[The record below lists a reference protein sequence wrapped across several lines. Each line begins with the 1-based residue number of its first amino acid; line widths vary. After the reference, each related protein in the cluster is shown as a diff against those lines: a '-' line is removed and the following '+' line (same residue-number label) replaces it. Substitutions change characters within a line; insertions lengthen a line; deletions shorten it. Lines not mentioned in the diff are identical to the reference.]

1 MIVENIREKLL
12 DVGYSSND
20 TIDNALRISLAL
32 EKPLLIEGDPGVGK
46 SSLAKAVADALGFDF
61 IRVQLYDGLTDD
73 KLIYD
78 YNYQKQL
85 LTLEAIKPFI
95 IDKYKNNNINDIIEK
110 VSHELNFYGKEFLID
125 RPILRSITG
134 EGRKVILFDEIDKA
148 PEEIEYML
156 YEFLEN
162 YSITIP
168 EYGEIK
174 CPEDMKPIVFLTSN
188 NYRELSDA
196 LRRRCNYLYIESKTK
211 EEIIEIL
218 KAKVNIDDEVA
229 QNIAKIIYETN
240 TKDLGIKQPPSIG
253 EAIEWAKYINTSD
266 IKSSKD
272 ISETLTIIAKNY
284 KDYLTIKERY
294 FK

>member
-168 EYGEIK
+168 EYEEIK

-218 KAKVNIDDEVA
+218 KAKVNIDDGVA

>member
-125 RPILRSITG
+125 RPILHSITG

-218 KAKVNIDDEVA
+218 KAKVNIEDEVA
-229 QNIAKIIYETN
+229 QNIARIIYETN